1 MPYIDKQIRPSY
13 DPLILELLD
22 SLEHGGYGPG
32 DLNYVISRII
42 WRIFDLNPRYATGN
56 NLLGILEC
64 VKQEF
69 YRRKLA
75 PYEDAAIQKNGDI
88 NEPPADK

>member
-1 MPYIDKQIRPSY
+1 MPYIAKQIRPSY
-13 DPLILELLD
+13 DPLILELLEE
-22 SLEHGGYGPG
+22 LEHREFRSG
-32 DLNYVISRII
+32 DLNYVISRIV
-42 WRIFDLNPRYATGN
+42 WRVFDLNPRYATGN
-56 NLLGILEC
+56 NLMGILDC

-75 PYEDAAIQKNGDI
+75 PYEDSAIQKNGDI